1 MMHSPFA
8 RLAAW
13 VAGLACVALPAVS
26 PLRGDDTPQPP
37 ASGQPCDEEISPE
50 LLKGLPRD
58 RDITDNP
65 KPVAKIDSWLK
76 WGGDLRYRMY
86 IEENIKLK
94 GDDPQTRRRFWH
106 RPRVRI
112 WGKATPHK
120 DLSVFTRLT
129 YEPRYFC
136 EPDFK
141 DQLIFNEAI
150 IDQLY
155 VEARNVFGL
164 PLKVRVGRQ
173 DITLGD
179 GWLVREGTPLD
190 GGRTFFFDAA
200 RLTWD
205 DEASK
210 STLDVIYLQQYA
222 DSARWIR
229 PINDAH
235 RELVDQNEKGAIVY
249 YGNNRFEKTRL
260 QGYFIYKHADKQSPK
275 GYNADLFTFG
285 GLAAGEL
292 GPHWRYKVEVAAQFG
307 NKNGESVSALGSD
320 NRIAYCFGDAWKTKA
335 HFDYEYRSGA
345 HNPNE
350 QFDILWG
357 RYTQFSNLY
366 NYYIST
372 LEGQMAMSSNLH
384 RFGPGISI
392 EPTDKLYLGASYHLL
407 FRDRPADNFDSH
419 GPFRGH
425 LVTAKA
431 EYKFTK
437 DISLRV
443 LYDVF
448 VPGDFYHPLD
458 NTGSFI
464 QTQLAV
470 RW

>member
-1 MMHSPFA
+1 MHSPFA
-8 RLAAW
+8 QLAVW
-13 VAGLACVALPAVS
+13 VACLLCAGLPSFC
-26 PLRGDDTPQPP
+26 PLRADDTPAPSVD
-37 ASGQPCDEEISPE
+37 ARPCDEKISPE
-50 LLKGLPRD
+50 VLKELPRE
-58 RDITDNP
+58 RDITDEL
-65 KPVAKIDSWLK
+65 KPVANVDSWLQ

-86 IEENIKLK
+86 VEENIKLK
-94 GDDPQTRRRFWH
+94 GDDPNTRRRFWH

-112 WGKATPHK
+112 WGKATPHQ
-120 DLSVFTRLT
+120 DLDLFARLS

-136 EPDFK
+136 EPNRK

-150 IDQLY
+150 VDQLY
-155 VEARNVFGL
+155 MEVRNLFSL
-164 PLKVRVGRQ
+164 PLKVRIGRQ
-173 DITLGD
+173 DFKLGD
-179 GWLVREGTPLD
+179 GWLVQEGTPLD
-190 GGRTFFFDAA
+190 GGRSFFFDAA

-205 DEASK
+205 DKATK

-222 DSARWIR
+222 DSARSIR
-229 PINDAH
+229 PFNDAH

-249 YGNNRFEKTRL
+249 YGNDSFPKTRL

-285 GLAAGEL
+285 GLVAGEL
-292 GPHWRYKVEVAAQFG
+292 GPHWRYKVEIAAQFG
-307 NKNGESVSALGSD
+307 NKEGESVSAMGSD
-320 NRIAYCFGDAWKTKA
+320 NRIAYCFGNPWKTKA

-345 HNPNE
+345 HNSNE

-357 RYTQFSNLY
+357 RHTQFSNLY

-392 EPTDKLYLGASYHLL
+392 QPTDKLYLGASYHLL
-407 FRDRPADNFDSH
+407 FRDRPADNFDSQ

-448 VPGDFYHPLD
+448 VPGNFYHPLD